1 MVRLAFV
8 AERARCP
15 GEALDLAGA
24 CCQWQMAHGKW
35 QDGGRGRGDG
45 WRGSGAGE
53 DKPARVSHAGKLRV
67 EGSKATPGR

>member
-35 QDGGRGRGDG
+35 QDGGAWPGG
-45 WRGSGAGE
+45 WVAGE
-53 DKPARVSHAGKLRV
+53 RCRGGQTRPCKSRGQV
-67 EGSKATPGR
+67 EG